1 MPPDRHTPVDAP
13 SAKPSRP
20 DGDKPGVV
28 RAACARAL
36 SRAAGVVDEAPPAQA
51 GPAATNGRGATNFR
65 YDPDLPPD
73 APPGESLAQW
83 RRERASSGTD
93 APTSRRRLA
102 GVMRRWARRLD
113 GRIIDTHQLPLG

>member
-1 MPPDRHTPVDAP
+1 MPPDPHTPVDAQ
-13 SAKPSRP
+13 SAKPSTP
-20 DGDKPGVV
+20 DGDKPGMV
-28 RAACARAL
+28 RVACARAL
-36 SRAAGVVDEAPPAQA
+36 ARAAGVVDEAPPAQA
-51 GPAATNGRGATNFR
+51 GPAATNGREATNFR

-83 RRERASSGTD
+83 RREQSAAAE

-102 GVMRRWARRLD
+102 AVMRRWARRLD